1 MFRASFSPLCNAW
14 LIRRTN
20 EDVRATVLST
30 TSVSSALGQ
39 VGGGPISGAIA
50 NGYGIPLGLLSS
62 VAMLVPGVLFFA
74 RAIGLRAGATP
85 APEAG
90 EARASTM

>member
-1 MFRASFSPLCNAW
+1 
-14 LIRRTN
+14 
-20 EDVRATVLST
+20 
-30 TSVSSALGQ
+30 VSSALGQ